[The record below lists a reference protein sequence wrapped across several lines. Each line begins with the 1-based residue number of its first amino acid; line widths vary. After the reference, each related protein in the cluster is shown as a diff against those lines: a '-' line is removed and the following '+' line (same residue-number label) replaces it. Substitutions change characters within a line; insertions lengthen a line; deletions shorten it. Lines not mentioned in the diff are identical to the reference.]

1 MAETVEPL
9 AQNNPLA
16 KKKKIVTHMKT
27 GEPHTD
33 FALMG
38 TATMNDPN
46 TTCVGL
52 DCGQPSMG
60 QMDAVQQN

>member
-1 MAETVEPL
+1 MATEPL

-16 KKKKIVTHMKT
+16 TKKKPVVTHMKT

-38 TATMNDPN
+38 TAKMNDPN
-46 TTCVGL
+46 TTCVGMA
-52 DCGQPSMG
+52 CG
-60 QMDAVQQN
+60 QMDQPTY